1 MRVAF
6 AVCFGH
12 IEESASVC
20 APDGPVRGW
29 AAATITLRWTA
40 LSREAAVEA
49 RPDLH
54 ERGDADAV
62 DLVDALRAGDEA
74 AFLALVQRHHAAMV
88 RVALAYVSSTSVAEE
103 VAQEA
108 WIGVLQGIR
117 LFEGRSSLKT
127 WIFRILVNCAKTRG
141 ASEGRSVPIS
151 ALAELSDEAGRTV
164 PQERFIGDGERWAG
178 HWSDPPEPWPDAR
191 VESSEMVAIVRDG
204 IEMLPDAQ
212 RTVMTLRDVDGWSSG
227 EVCELLA
234 ISEGNQRVLLHRAR
248 SKVRAFAEERLGT
261 RGKS

>member
-108 WIGVLQGIR
+108 WIGVLQGLR

-127 WIFRILVNCAKTRG
+127 WIFRILVNCAKARG
-141 ASEGRSVPIS
+141 ARELRSVPLS
-151 ALAELSDEAGRTV
+151 SLAAEDDDGPAV
-164 PQERFIGDGERWAG
+164 PEERFAGAGVWAG
-178 HWSDPPEPWPDAR
+178 HWSQPPAAWTDDQLGSAELA
-191 VESSEMVAIVRDG
+191 ALVRAG
-204 IEMLPDAQ
+204 IETLPPGQ
-212 RTVMTLRDVDGWSSG
+212 RQVMTLRDVEGWDSA
-227 EVCELLA
+227 EVCEA
-234 ISEGNQRVLLHRAR
+234 MEISEGNQRVLLHRAR
-248 SKVRAFAEERLGT
+248 SKVRAYVEERLGKEA
-261 RGKS
+261 RP